1 MFEEKMTYGYDD
13 IGIMSA
19 VKTEIEHRPE
29 CQVKKDGMLPIFTAP
44 MSSVLN
50 ETNAHIFEENGI
62 TPIIPRSVEKSIRD
76 EFLGKGKW
84 VSYSLDEF
92 EDFIETHTTINPNTK
107 ILIDV
112 ANGHMSK
119 IFTLA
124 KQAKNKFGENLILMG
139 GNINNPK
146 AYMEY
151 CLAGFS
157 YVRVGIGGGCG
168 CLSSTQLGNHVG
180 IATLIYD
187 TYREKALVEKH
198 IYESKLYG
206 VEPVYPCAT
215 KIIADGGIRCYKHV
229 NIALALGADYVMIG
243 SVLSSLVES
252 SAKTY
257 YNNDDRKTPIFVD
270 PLSNNT
276 NIRENNGSFIID
288 KGFGYIEVDTLYKK
302 FYGMAS
308 VSGQKDLFGKKVRT
322 VEGKEVTLKCTT
334 NIDKWAENMSD
345 YMASAMS
352 YCNIKDISD
361 FNPKNV
367 TTVLISQ
374 TEQAAINK

>member
-1 MFEEKMTYGYDD
+1 MTYGYDD

-19 VKTEIEHRPE
+19 VKSEIEHRTG

-62 TPIIPRSVEKSIRD
+62 IPIIPRNVEKSIRD
-76 EFLGKGKW
+76 EYLGKGKW
-84 VSYSLDEF
+84 VAYSLDEF
-92 EDFIETHTTINPNTK
+92 EDFIETHTTINANTK

-139 GNINNPK
+139 GNINNPETY
-146 AYMEY
+146 AEY

-180 IATLIYD
+180 IASLIYD
-187 TYREKALVEKH
+187 TYKEKAWIEKLV
-198 IYESKLYG
+198 YDSKLYDA
-206 VEPVYPCAT
+206 EPPCPCVT
-215 KIIADGGIRCYKHV
+215 KIIADGGIRSYKHV

-257 YNNDDRKTPIFVD
+257 YNNDGMNSPIFVD

-276 NIRENNGSFIID
+276 NIREKNGSFIIERS
-288 KGFGYIEVDTLYKK
+288 FGSIEVDTLYKK

-322 VEGKEVTLKCTT
+322 VEGKEMTLKCTT

-361 FNPKNV
+361 FNPKFV
-367 TTVLISQ
+367 TTVLMS
-374 TEQAAINK
+374 ESEKAAVNK